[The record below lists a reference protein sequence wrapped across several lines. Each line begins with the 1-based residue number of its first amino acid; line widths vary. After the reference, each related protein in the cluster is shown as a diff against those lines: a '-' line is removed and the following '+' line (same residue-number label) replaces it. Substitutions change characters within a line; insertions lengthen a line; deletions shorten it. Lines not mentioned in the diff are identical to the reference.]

1 MLRRYVALRDALEE
15 PRVLHMEIEV
25 KGASDGWTEDKRRP
39 ADRCA
44 TQFDWEAED
53 SINAARRRARRGR
66 RAWHTAADSF
76 MPLGR
81 PQ

>member
-1 MLRRYVALRDALEE
+1 MVCYRPTGAMLRHYVALRGA
-15 PRVLHMEIEV
+15 VEV
-25 KGASDGWTEDKRRP
+25 KGASDGRTEDKRRP

-44 TQFDWEAED
+44 TQFDWKAED
-53 SINAARRRARRGR
+53 SINAVRRGARRGR